1 MSENGNTKTG
11 NRCCAS
17 FGARELLCVHV
28 CPRLPA
34 CAFGGRRQDQGTGTR
49 AEQEREREIRRTRE
63 AELRAAVERESEKS
77 SFKESRQQRVTAHNM
92 ETEESESRCG
102 EHLLSLPRSSLL
114 SRLASLLTRSCAAT
128 APAPAPAPAAPV
140 AHREPQP
147 PTPPLVRPSSRRW
160 KRDSCLRLV
169 PSSRVQGTR
178 ARAALDPRSLTRPL
192 VSSLT
197 RNLCA
202 QRSLSPLNPQPPASL
217 LSLAFTLTLSTGER
231 LSHYAMNASQRGG
244 EGRHESCRHESCR
257 RESEL
262 LVTAATRHT

>member
-1 MSENGNTKTG
+1 MLCELWGE
-11 NRCCAS
+11 RAAVCA
-17 FGARELLCVHV
+17 C
-28 CPRLPA
+28 LPA
-34 CAFGGRRQDQGTGTR
+34 TACVCVRRTKAGPGDRHTSR
-49 AEQEREREIRRTRE
+49 AGEREREIRRTRE

-244 EGRHESCRHESCR
+244 EGRHESCR